1 VAQYEMNLRDYWL
14 IVRRRRTWIIA
25 TTVATMLF
33 SLWLARQKVPV
44 YQATATVKFEQATN
58 LSGLLVEVL
67 SYSSSDSIETQ
78 ATLIKSYPVLEEV
91 ARRLGRLPA
100 GGGDTAVRESR
111 SYQATLDAVGGK
123 ITTKRVPSTS
133 ILEITATSTNPREA
147 RDLANTVAEVY
158 RDYNRQIR
166 NARLTEARKFI
177 EAQLRELEA
186 RAKRAEE
193 EIWAFRD
200 ANRVIS
206 PGAESTV
213 LLSLFTQVRGD
224 MERTRQQRIE
234 LEQLQARLAR
244 TDPASAE
251 RVYVES
257 TNPALQRLQAA
268 QSELTMERTQLALEV
283 TEKHPRLQAIDER
296 LREVRFEVRREIG
309 AQIATL
315 RNREDILARQMGELM
330 QKNREVP
337 AVELGLQR
345 LQRDAKV
352 NDDLLGLLK
361 TKHQEA
367 LIKEAEGVEEVTL
380 VRPATDPGAPV
391 GGDTLNTMLVGA
403 LLGLMLG
410 LVLAFVQETL
420 DTSIGT
426 IEDVESYLDV
436 KVLGLVPHI
445 DPRETMERLLER
457 RPALAQ
463 MDPEAL
469 QSHSLLITHFDPKSP
484 VAEAYR
490 TLRTNIQFQRMER
503 GGKVLVVTSPTLQEG
518 KTTTIVN
525 LALTM
530 AQSGQK
536 TLLVGANMRRPSIH
550 RFFGIP
556 REPGL
561 SDILVGSVPWRDCVR
576 GVADILMGRFEM
588 EDIMA
593 SPGLDNLHIIEAGPI
608 PANPSEL
615 LSTAAMRDFLA
626 AVSAEYDIV
635 LIDTPPIL
643 PVTDSAIVAGQ
654 VDGVL
659 LVYQAGKVGRLVLKR
674 AKAHLESARAKVWGI
689 VLNDLQTEVSGYTYT
704 HYYTHYYGEETVP
717 DAPRSAIPARV
728 LRSVRRALGR
738 LRGGAAPRT
747 GPMAD
752 PAPPVAAEATPGRR
766 FSRRALVIG
775 GAIVAALGL
784 AAGVVA
790 WRVGAAGVGTP
801 RTLLRERLEPA
812 SPPTAPPP
820 ARPGAAPGPAAAPAP
835 PTAAPASTSSSAVP
849 APAPRVIV
857 PPVPTFAPPAALP
870 SGPPAPVALPA
881 VATPPAVRSLTPA
894 PPPRADAASSDRA
907 HFALVYGPLTSA
919 EAEQLERTLIRAGH
933 DSVRRRAEPGPMLY
947 AVLIE
952 RIPTEH
958 DARTLIRALLEQG
971 LDEARIASADPLVVR
986 VGAPRPLRG
995 AVELAERVRQAGH
1008 RVRVAAQQERGEYTI
1023 RHGRFATRDEAE
1035 ARSRELARL
1044 RLPAAQLV
1052 EVR

>member
-1 VAQYEMNLRDYWL
+1 MAQYEMNLRDYWL

-100 GGGDTAVRESR
+100 GGGHTAVRESR

-123 ITTKRVPSTS
+123 ITTSRVPSTS

-177 EAQLRELEA
+177 EAQLREVEA
-186 RAKRAEE
+186 RVKRAEE

-234 LEQLQARLAR
+234 LEQLQTRLAR

-296 LREVRFEVRREIG
+296 LREVRFEVRRELG

-352 NDDLLGLLK
+352 NDDLLTLLK

-391 GGDTLNTMLVGA
+391 GGDTLNTMLVGG

-445 DPRETMERLLER
+445 DPRGTMERLLER

-704 HYYTHYYGEETVP
+704 HYYTHYYGEETAP
-717 DAPRSAIPARV
+717 DAPRSAIAAR
-728 LRSVRRALGR
+728 LLGSLRRALGR
-738 LRGGAAPRT
+738 RGGAAART

-752 PAPPVAAEATPGRR
+752 AAPSVAAEATFGRR

-775 GAIVAALGL
+775 G
-784 AAGVVA
+784 
-790 WRVGAAGVGTP
+790 
-801 RTLLRERLEPA
+801 
-812 SPPTAPPP
+812 
-820 ARPGAAPGPAAAPAP
+820 
-835 PTAAPASTSSSAVP
+835 
-849 APAPRVIV
+849 
-857 PPVPTFAPPAALP
+857 
-870 SGPPAPVALPA
+870 
-881 VATPPAVRSLTPA
+881 
-894 PPPRADAASSDRA
+894 
-907 HFALVYGPLTSA
+907 
-919 EAEQLERTLIRAGH
+919 
-933 DSVRRRAEPGPMLY
+933 
-947 AVLIE
+947 
-952 RIPTEH
+952 
-958 DARTLIRALLEQG
+958 
-971 LDEARIASADPLVVR
+971 
-986 VGAPRPLRG
+986 
-995 AVELAERVRQAGH
+995 
-1008 RVRVAAQQERGEYTI
+1008 
-1023 RHGRFATRDEAE
+1023 
-1035 ARSRELARL
+1035 
-1044 RLPAAQLV
+1044 
-1052 EVR
+1052 